1 MTAIEHDF
9 HSTDAHPIDMAET
22 LAQQCHWDFDRAD
35 EDQIAM
41 VVEASWRTYSV
52 NIAWS
57 AYDDMLRLVCT
68 FDLSPPEEQ
77 MAEFYRLINLVND
90 RVWCGGFTL
99 WPENKLM
106 AFRYGLTLGGGATA
120 TPEQIEAMVLSAVG
134 LSERFY
140 PAFQLVGWSN
150 QSAEEALTVA
160 IEEAYGTA

>member
-9 HSTDAHPIDMAET
+9 HSIDIHPIDMAES
-22 LAQQCHWDFDRAD
+22 LAQQCQWDFERAD

-57 AYDDMLRLVCT
+57 PYDDMLRLVCT

-77 MAEFYRLINLVND
+77 MTEFFRLINLVND

-99 WPENKLM
+99 WPEHKLM

-150 QSAEEALTVA
+150 QSAEESLNVA
-160 IEEAYGTA
+160 IEDAYGTA